1 MWRRR
6 RLAIISAIKEGARRH
21 PRRSGFALHLCRSD
35 VHVRGV
41 RDACNSLITTRRL
54 ISDTHRYDFPG
65 LIDELVPCGATVLEV
80 ADFEPARGETLRLT
94 NRALFAEVSNAA

>member
-1 MWRRR
+1 MWRRG

-21 PRRSGFALHLCRSD
+21 PRRRGFALHLCRSD

-41 RDACNSLITTRRL
+41 RDACNSLITTRRP
-54 ISDTHRYDFPG
+54 ISDTDRYDFPR

-94 NRALFAEVSNAA
+94 NRSLFAGVRNAA